1 MEHRAHEEVE
11 EHEEH
16 REHEERRDHED
27 DREQKY
33 LTLLRQ
39 INRYPD
45 MTRWHR
51 YHLGLLLC
59 GERGPMTAE
68 IPKNSHP

>member
-1 MEHRAHEEVE
+1 MVIFSEDDEGGGHRVEHRAHEEVE

-16 REHEERRDHED
+16 REREERRDHED

-45 MTRWHR
+45 MTR
-51 YHLGLLLC
+51 
-59 GERGPMTAE
+59 
-68 IPKNSHP
+68 